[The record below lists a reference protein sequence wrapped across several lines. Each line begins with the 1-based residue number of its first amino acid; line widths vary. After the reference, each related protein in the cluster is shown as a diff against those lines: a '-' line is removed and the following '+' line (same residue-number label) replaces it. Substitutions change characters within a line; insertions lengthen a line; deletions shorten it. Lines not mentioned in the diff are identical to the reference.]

1 MTDEKIPAQS
11 LYRENLSDYVRMVG
25 VVGGAHVLHLHLDV
39 HLGGG
44 DVGVAEHLLDGVDV
58 GAVLDEMGSEGM
70 TEGVRGYVRLDSGI
84 FGVAF

>member
-1 MTDEKIPAQS
+1 
-11 LYRENLSDYVRMVG
+11 MVG

-58 GAVLDEMGSEGM
+58 GAVLNEVGGERMA
-70 TEGVRGYVRLDSGI
+70 EGVWGDIRLDSGI
-84 FGVAF
+84 FGVAFQ